1 MAPRE
6 FRHALD
12 DILAAID
19 GIQRATAGK
28 DLADYTGDW
37 LLKHGVQ
44 RGIEIISEALLADR
58 DREDGADAP

>member
-1 MAPRE
+1 MASRE

-28 DLADYTGDW
+28 DLAD
-37 LLKHGVQ
+37 
-44 RGIEIISEALLADR
+44 
-58 DREDGADAP
+58 